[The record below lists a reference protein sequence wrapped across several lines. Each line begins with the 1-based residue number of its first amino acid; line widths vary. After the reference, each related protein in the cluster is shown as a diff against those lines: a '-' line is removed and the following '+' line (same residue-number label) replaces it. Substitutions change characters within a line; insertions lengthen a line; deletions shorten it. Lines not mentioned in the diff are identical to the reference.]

1 MNSKEEDI
9 YNWAKEYLP
18 GLLNM
23 DYSIDDLEHL
33 YYIGKDLLGKFK
45 TGDYISYEWID
56 PSDKKTRTAVV
67 IFQENKRG
75 ENGNVERS
83 IEDDFIFKSILSD
96 VDIFGIDEDSRI
108 GVGYNFGYSKD
119 MRIASDIEISTFLKK
134 VKKYFSFRRNV

>member
-23 DYSIDDLEHL
+23 DYSIDDLENL
-33 YYIGKDLLGKFK
+33 YYIGKDSLEKFK

-67 IFQENKRG
+67 IFQENKRS

-96 VDIFGIDEDSRI
+96 VDIFGIGGDSHI
-108 GVGYNFGYSKD
+108 GVGYCFGYSKD

-134 VKKYFSFRRNV
+134 VKKYFKRNV